1 MLITLIRRELLD
13 NLMTFRFAAA
23 VFITLLLVVA
33 NTFVLLK
40 DYEQRLTAYNK
51 AVRESHEE
59 LRAEKT
65 YSLYAGSLVAHRP
78 PNPLSIFKLG
88 LDKQVGNKIEV
99 YHAFI
104 PTIWDAEKHGAD
116 NPFLNLFTSIDIVLV
131 FQGVLSLLALIFA
144 YDALA
149 GERER
154 GTLRLVLTHPI
165 QRGYIL
171 FAKYISAMLCL
182 LVPLLIS
189 LLLSI
194 ILLTTATTVVTLNTD
209 DFLRI
214 GGIVLTSLLY
224 VSLFY
229 LIGLCISAL
238 TRRTSTALMLCMF
251 VWGVLVLVYPNLI
264 LTAVDIV
271 PQPETQISVYDQ
283 IKQKW
288 EKLEREKKQFIRND
302 AVLGP
307 PSRGGEDMDSGFG
320 LEGVEYTFW
329 HDEDKPSTLLYFHQT
344 GLYAGKI
351 KAESEPQV
359 PLVQNYYRFYNRETI
374 NTVKRTW
381 LIRKPALEAIYI
393 QPANLGRTLLKFSP
407 VGLYDTATEAW
418 AGTDLE
424 GIQDFFSTVQRYQR
438 AVIDYFYDQK
448 IFESRQWFAAD
459 RGTADWDALPQF
471 SFHRSDTG
479 INAKRALPD
488 MLLLLTMNLILWTV
502 IMLIFIKSEV

>member
-1 MLITLIRRELLD
+1 MLLTLIRRELLD

-33 NTFVLLK
+33 NTVVLLK
-40 DYEQRLTAYNK
+40 DYEQRLTAYNT
-51 AVRESHEE
+51 ATQESHLE
-59 LRAEKT
+59 LRKEKI
-65 YSLYAGSLVAHRP
+65 YARYARDLAIHRP
-78 PNPLSIFKLG
+78 PNPLSIFNLG
-88 LDKQVGNKIEV
+88 LDKQVGNEIQID
-99 YHAFI
+99 HAFV

-116 NPFLNLFTSIDIVLV
+116 NPFLNLFTSIDIALV

-165 QRGYIL
+165 RRGYIL

-194 ILLTTATTVVTLNTD
+194 ILLTTSTVVSLNTD
-209 DFLRI
+209 AFLRI

-224 VSLFY
+224 LSLFY
-229 LIGLCISAL
+229 LIGMCISVM
-238 TRRTSTALMLCMF
+238 TRRTSTALMLSMF
-251 VWGVLVLVYPNLI
+251 TWGFLVLVYPNLI
-264 LTAVDIV
+264 LTAVDIA
-271 PQPETQISVYDQ
+271 PQPSEQTSAHNQ
-283 IKQKW
+283 IKQMW
-288 EKLEREKKQFIRND
+288 EELDRENKRLLRND

-307 PSRGGEDMDSGFG
+307 LSRNGESWGFRLKG
-320 LEGVEYTFW
+320 TEYSFAR
-329 HDEDKPSTLLYFHQT
+329 DEDEPSILLYFYQS
-344 GLYAGKI
+344 GFYVGKV

-359 PLVQNYYRFYNRETI
+359 PLVQDYYRFYNREVV
-374 NTVKRTW
+374 NTVDRTW
-381 LIRKPALEAIYI
+381 LVRKPALAAIYI
-393 QPANLGRTLLKFSP
+393 QPANLGRMLLKFSP
-407 VGLYDTATEAW
+407 VGLYDAATEAW

-424 GIQDFFSTVQRYQR
+424 GIQDFFNAVQRYRR
-438 AVIDYFYDQK
+438 AVLDYFDDEK

-459 RGTADWDALPQF
+459 RGTANWDALPRF
-471 SFHRSDTG
+471 SFQRSGID

-488 MLLLLTMNLILWTV
+488 LFLLLMINVVLFI
-502 IMLIFIKSEV
+502 IIFLIFIKSEV

>member
-1 MLITLIRRELLD
+1 MMMTLIRRELLD

-33 NTFVLLK
+33 NTIVLLK
-40 DYEQRLTAYNK
+40 DYEQRLTAYNT
-51 AVRESHEE
+51 AAQESHQE
-59 LRAEKT
+59 LRKEKT
-65 YSLYAGSLVAHRP
+65 YSGYAGELVVHRP
-78 PNPLSIFKLG
+78 PNPLSIFNLG
-88 LDKQVGNKIEV
+88 LDKQVGNKIDV
-99 YHAFI
+99 YHAFV
-104 PTIWDAEKHGAD
+104 PTIWDSEKHGAD

-194 ILLTTATTVVTLNTD
+194 ILLTTSTTISLSAD

-229 LIGLCISAL
+229 LIGLCISAM

-271 PQPETQISVYDQ
+271 PQPNTQISVYNQ
-283 IKQKW
+283 IKQMW
-288 EKLEREKKQFIRND
+288 EEWDRENKRFLRND

-307 PSRGGEDMDSGFG
+307 LSRNGEDWGFDLKG
-320 LEGVEYTFW
+320 AEGSFW
-329 HDEDKPSTLLYFHQT
+329 EGEDKPSTLLYFYQT
-344 GLYAGKI
+344 GFYAGKI
-351 KAESEPQV
+351 KAESEPQI
-359 PLVQNYYRFYNRETI
+359 PLVQNYYRFYNRETV
-374 NTVKRTW
+374 NTVERTW
-381 LIRKPALEAIYI
+381 LVRKPALEAIYV
-393 QPANLGRTLLKFSP
+393 QPANLGQMLLKFSP
-407 VGLYDTATEAW
+407 VGLYDAATEAW

-424 GIQDFFSTVQRYQR
+424 GIQDFFSTVQRYRR
-438 AVIDYFYDQK
+438 AVVDYFYDEK

-459 RGTADWDALPQF
+459 KGTADWDALPQF
-471 SFHRSDTG
+471 SFHRSDTS

-488 MLLLLTMNLILWTV
+488 MLLLLTMNVILFTV

>member
-1 MLITLIRRELLD
+1 MLRTLIRRELLD

-33 NTFVLLK
+33 NTIVLLK
-40 DYEQRLTAYNK
+40 DYEQRLTAYNT
-51 AVRESHEE
+51 AVKESHED
-59 LRAEKT
+59 LREEKT
-65 YSLYAGSLVAHRP
+65 YSGYASALIVHRP
-78 PNPLSIFKLG
+78 PNPLSIFNLG

-99 YHAFI
+99 YHAFV

-194 ILLTTATTVVTLNTD
+194 ILLTTSTTVALRAD

-229 LIGLCISAL
+229 LIGMCISAL

-251 VWGVLVLVYPNLI
+251 VWSVLVLVYPNLI

-271 PQPETQISVYDQ
+271 PQPNTQISVYNQ
-283 IKQKW
+283 IKQMW
-288 EKLEREKKQFIRND
+288 EEWDRENKRFLRND
-302 AVLGP
+302 VVLGP
-307 PSRGGEDMDSGFG
+307 LSRGGEDWGFSLKG
-320 LEGVEYTFW
+320 AEGSFW
-329 HDEDKPSTLLYFHQT
+329 TGEDKPSILLYFHQT
-344 GLYAGKI
+344 GFYAGKI
-351 KAESEPQV
+351 KAESEPEV
-359 PLVQNYYRFYNRETI
+359 PLVQDYYGFYNRETI
-374 NTVKRTW
+374 NTVERTW
-381 LIRKPALEAIYI
+381 LVRKPALEAIYV
-393 QPANLGRTLLKFSP
+393 QPAHLGRMLLRFSP
-407 VGLYDTATEAW
+407 VGLYDAATEAW
-418 AGTDLE
+418 AGSDLD
-424 GIQDFFSTVQRYQR
+424 GIQDFFSTVQRYRR
-438 AVIDYFYDQK
+438 AVVDYFYDQK

-459 RGTADWDALPQF
+459 KGTADWDALPQF
-471 SFHRSDTG
+471 SFQSSDTG

-488 MLLLLTMNLILWTV
+488 MLLLLTMNVILFTV

>member
-1 MLITLIRRELLD
+1 MLMTLIRRELLD

-33 NTFVLLK
+33 NTIVLLK
-40 DYEQRLTAYNK
+40 DYEQRLTAYNT
-51 AVRESHEE
+51 AVTESQEE
-59 LRAEKT
+59 LREQKA
-65 YSLYAGSLVAHRP
+65 YSGYADRLLVHRP
-78 PNPLSIFKLG
+78 PNPLSIFNLG
-88 LDKQVGNKIEV
+88 LDKQVGNKIGV
-99 YHAFI
+99 YHAFV
-104 PTIWDAEKHGAD
+104 PTIWDAEKHGTD

-182 LVPLLIS
+182 LVPLLMS

-194 ILLTTATTVVTLNTD
+194 ILLTTSTTVSLSTT

-251 VWGVLVLVYPNLI
+251 VWGFLVLVYPNLI
-264 LTAVDIV
+264 LTAVETT
-271 PQPETQISVYDQ
+271 PQPETQTSIYNQ
-283 IKQKW
+283 IKQMW
-288 EKLEREKKQFIRND
+288 EELDRKNKRFLRND

-307 PSRGGEDMDSGFG
+307 LSRNGEGWGFYVEGG
-320 LEGVEYTFW
+320 EYTFLSS
-329 HDEDKPSTLLYFHQT
+329 EDKPSILLYFYQT
-344 GLYAGKI
+344 GFYAGKI
-351 KAESEPQV
+351 GAESESQV
-359 PLVQNYYRFYNRETI
+359 PLLQNYYRFYNRETV
-374 NTVKRTW
+374 NTVQRTW
-381 LIRKPALEAIYI
+381 LVRKPALEAIYI
-393 QPANLGRTLLKFSP
+393 QPANLGQTLLKFSP
-407 VGLYDTATEAW
+407 VGLYDAATEAW

-424 GIQDFFSTVQRYQR
+424 GIQDFFSTVQRYR
-438 AVIDYFYDQK
+438 LAILDYFDDKK

-459 RGTADWDALPQF
+459 EGVADWDALPQF

-488 MLLLLTMNLILWTV
+488 MLLLLTMNVILFTV

>member
-1 MLITLIRRELLD
+1 MLMTLIRRELLD

-33 NTFVLLK
+33 NTIVLLK
-40 DYEQRLTAYNK
+40 DYEQRLTAYN
-51 AVRESHEE
+51 AATQESHQE
-59 LRAEKT
+59 LREEKT
-65 YSLYAGSLVAHRP
+65 YSYYSGKLVAHRP
-78 PNPLSIFKLG
+78 PNPLSIFNLG
-88 LDKQVGNKIEV
+88 LDKQVGNKIDV
-99 YHAFI
+99 YHAFV

-194 ILLTTATTVVTLNTD
+194 ILLTTSTTVALNTD
-209 DFLRI
+209 DFFRI

-229 LIGLCISAL
+229 LIGLCISAM

-271 PQPETQISVYDQ
+271 PQPNTQISAYNQ
-283 IKQKW
+283 IKQMW
-288 EKLEREKKQFIRND
+288 EEWDRENKRLLRND
-302 AVLGP
+302 PVLGP
-307 PSRGGEDMDSGFG
+307 LSRNGEGWGFYVEGG
-320 LEGVEYTFW
+320 EYTFGAS
-329 HDEDKPSTLLYFHQT
+329 EDKPSILLYFYQT
-344 GLYAGKI
+344 GFYAGKI
-351 KAESEPQV
+351 GAESEPQV
-359 PLVQNYYRFYNRETI
+359 PLLQNYYRFYNRETV
-374 NTVKRTW
+374 NTVERAW
-381 LIRKPALEAIYI
+381 LVRKPALEMIYI

-407 VGLYDTATEAW
+407 VGLYDAATEAW

-424 GIQDFFSTVQRYQR
+424 GIQDFFSTVQRYRR
-438 AVIDYFYDQK
+438 AVVDYFYDKK

-459 RGTADWDALPQF
+459 KGTADWDALPQF

-488 MLLLLTMNLILWTV
+488 MLLLLTMNVILFTV

>member
-1 MLITLIRRELLD
+1 MLMTLIRRELLD

-33 NTFVLLK
+33 NTIVLLK
-40 DYEQRLTAYNK
+40 DYEQRLTAYNT
-51 AVRESHEE
+51 AVQESRQE
-59 LRAEKT
+59 LREEKA
-65 YSLYAGSLVAHRP
+65 YSGYAGMLAVHRP
-78 PNPLSIFKLG
+78 PNPLSIFNLG

-99 YHAFI
+99 YHAFV

-165 QRGYIL
+165 QRGHIL

-194 ILLTTATTVVTLNTD
+194 ILLTTSTTMSLSAD

-229 LIGLCISAL
+229 LIGVCISAL

-251 VWGVLVLVYPNLI
+251 VWGCLVLVYPNLI
-264 LTAVDIV
+264 LTVVDIV
-271 PQPETQISVYDQ
+271 PQPNTQISAYNQ
-283 IKQKW
+283 IKQGW
-288 EKLEREKKQFIRND
+288 EEWDRENKRFLRND
-302 AVLGP
+302 PVLGP
-307 PSRGGEDMDSGFG
+307 LSRNGEGWGFSLEGGEYSFAPSD
-320 LEGVEYTFW
+320 
-329 HDEDKPSTLLYFHQT
+329 DKPSTLLYYYQT
-344 GLYAGKI
+344 AFYAGKI
-351 KAESEPQV
+351 GAESEPQV
-359 PLVQNYYRFYNRETI
+359 PLVQDYYGFYNRETI
-374 NTVKRTW
+374 NTVERTW
-381 LIRKPALEAIYI
+381 LVRKPALEVIYV
-393 QPANLGRTLLKFSP
+393 QPANLGRMLLKFSP
-407 VGLYDTATEAW
+407 VGLYDAATEAW

-424 GIQDFFSTVQRYQR
+424 GTQDFFSTVQRYRR
-438 AVIDYFYDQK
+438 AVVDYFYDKK

-459 RGTADWDALPQF
+459 QGTADWDALPQF

-488 MLLLLTMNLILWTV
+488 MLLLLIMNVILFTV
-502 IMLIFIKSEV
+502 ILLIFLKSEV

>member
-1 MLITLIRRELLD
+1 MLKTLIGRELLD

-33 NTFVLLK
+33 NTIVLLK
-40 DYEQRLTAYNK
+40 DYEQRLTAYNT
-51 AVRESHEE
+51 AVQESHED
-59 LRAEKT
+59 LREEKA
-65 YSLYAGSLVAHRP
+65 YSGYAGILAVHRP
-78 PNPLSIFKLG
+78 PNPLSIFNLG
-88 LDKQVGNKIEV
+88 LDKQVGNEIEV
-99 YHAFI
+99 YHAFV

-116 NPFLNLFTSIDIVLV
+116 NPLLNLFTSIDIVLV
-131 FQGVLSLLALIFA
+131 LQGVLSLLALIFA

-165 QRGYIL
+165 QRGHIL

-182 LVPLLIS
+182 LVPLLMS

-194 ILLTTATTVVTLNTD
+194 ILLTTSTTMSLRAD

-229 LIGLCISAL
+229 LIGVCISAL

-264 LTAVDIV
+264 LTVVDIV
-271 PQPETQISVYDQ
+271 PQPNTQISAYNQ
-283 IKQKW
+283 IKQGW
-288 EKLEREKKQFIRND
+288 EEWDRENKRFLRND
-302 AVLGP
+302 PVLGP
-307 PSRGGEDMDSGFG
+307 LSRNGEGWGFRLKGGEYSFAPND
-320 LEGVEYTFW
+320 
-329 HDEDKPSTLLYFHQT
+329 DKPSTLLYYYQT
-344 GLYAGKI
+344 AFYAGKI
-351 KAESEPQV
+351 GAESEPQV
-359 PLVQNYYRFYNRETI
+359 PLVQDYYGFYNRETV
-374 NTVKRTW
+374 NTVERTW
-381 LIRKPALEAIYI
+381 LVRKPALEAIYV
-393 QPANLGRTLLKFSP
+393 QPANLGRMLLRFSP
-407 VGLYDTATEAW
+407 VGLYDAATEAW

-424 GIQDFFSTVQRYQR
+424 GTQDFFTAVQRYR
-438 AVIDYFYDQK
+438 RTVIDYFYDKK

-459 RGTADWDALPQF
+459 QGTADWDALPQF

-488 MLLLLTMNLILWTV
+488 MLLLLIMNVILFTV
-502 IMLIFIKSEV
+502 ILLIFIKSEV

>member
-1 MLITLIRRELLD
+1 MLMTLIRRELLD

-23 VFITLLLVVA
+23 IFITLLLVVA
-33 NTFVLLK
+33 NTLVLLK
-40 DYEQRLTAYNK
+40 DYEQRLTAYNT
-51 AVRESHEE
+51 AVKESHEA
-59 LRAEKT
+59 LREEKT
-65 YSLYAGSLVAHRP
+65 YSVYFGKLSVHRP
-78 PNPLSIFKLG
+78 PNPLSIFNLG

-99 YHAFI
+99 YHAFV

-171 FAKYISAMLCL
+171 FAKYISAMFCL
-182 LVPLLIS
+182 LVPLLIG

-194 ILLTTATTVVTLNTD
+194 ILLANSTTIALSTD

-229 LIGLCISAL
+229 LIGLCISAM

-271 PQPETQISVYDQ
+271 PQPNTQISTYNQ
-283 IKQKW
+283 IKQMW
-288 EKLEREKKQFIRND
+288 EEWDRENKRFLRND

-307 PSRGGEDMDSGFG
+307 LSRNGEDWGFR
-320 LEGVEYTFW
+320 LKGVEGSFW
-329 HDEDKPSTLLYFHQT
+329 EGEDKPSILLYFHQT
-344 GLYAGKI
+344 GFYSGKI
-351 KAESEPQV
+351 KTESEPEV
-359 PLVQNYYRFYNRETI
+359 PLVQNYYGFYNRETI
-374 NTVKRTW
+374 NTVERAW
-381 LIRKPALEAIYI
+381 LVRKPALEAIYV
-393 QPANLGRTLLKFSP
+393 QPANLGRMLLRFSP
-407 VGLYDTATEAW
+407 VGLYDAATEAW

-424 GIQDFFSTVQRYQR
+424 GIQDFFSTVQRYRR
-438 AVIDYFYDQK
+438 AVVDYFYDKK

-459 RGTADWDALPQF
+459 KGTADWDALPQF

-488 MLLLLTMNLILWTV
+488 MLLLLTMNVILFTV
-502 IMLIFIKSEV
+502 ILLIFIKSEV

>member
-33 NTFVLLK
+33 NTIVLLK
-40 DYEQRLTAYNK
+40 DYEQRLTAYNT
-51 AVRESHEE
+51 AAQESHQN
-59 LRAEKT
+59 LREEKT
-65 YSLYAGSLVAHRP
+65 YSAYAGELFVHRP
-78 PNPLSIFKLG
+78 PNPLSIFNLG
-88 LDKQVGNKIEV
+88 LDKQVGNEINV
-99 YHAFI
+99 YHAFV
-104 PTIWDAEKHGAD
+104 PTIWDAKKHGAD
-116 NPFLNLFTSIDIVLV
+116 NPFLNLFTSIDIALV

-165 QRGYIL
+165 RRGYIL

-194 ILLTTATTVVTLNTD
+194 ILLTTSTAISLNTD
-209 DFLRI
+209 EFLRI
-214 GGIVLTSLLY
+214 GGIVLTSFLY

-229 LIGLCISAL
+229 LIGMCISAM
-238 TRRTSTALMLCMF
+238 TRRTSTALMLSMF
-251 VWGVLVLVYPNLI
+251 AWGFLVLVYPNLI
-264 LTAVDIV
+264 LTAFEIA
-271 PQPETQISVYDQ
+271 PQPETQTSVYNQ
-283 IKQKW
+283 IKQMW
-288 EKLEREKKQFIRND
+288 EELERENKQFLRND

-307 PSRGGEDMDSGFG
+307 LSRGGEHWGFNLKG
-320 LEGVEYTFW
+320 TEYSFLEN
-329 HDEDKPSTLLYFHQT
+329 EDKPSILLYFYQT
-344 GLYAGKI
+344 GFYAGKI

-359 PLVQNYYRFYNRETI
+359 PHVQNYYRFYNRETV
-374 NTVKRTW
+374 NTVQRTW
-381 LIRKPALEAIYI
+381 LVREPALAAIYI
-393 QPANLGRTLLKFSP
+393 QPANRGRMLLKFSP
-407 VGLYDTATEAW
+407 VGLYDAATEAW

-424 GIQDFFSTVQRYQR
+424 GMQDFFSAVRHYRR
-438 AVIDYFYDQK
+438 AVLDYFDDKK

-459 RGTADWDALPQF
+459 KGIADWDALPQF
-471 SFHRSDTG
+471 SFQRSGIG

-488 MLLLLTMNLILWTV
+488 LFLLLMINLILFT
-502 IMLIFIKSEV
+502 IIFLIFIKSEV

>member
-1 MLITLIRRELLD
+1 MLKTLIRRELLD

-33 NTFVLLK
+33 NTIVLLK

-51 AVRESHEE
+51 AVQESQETLRE
-59 LRAEKT
+59 EKT
-65 YSLYAGSLVAHRP
+65 YSGYSGTLVAHRP
-78 PNPLSIFKLG
+78 PNPLSIFNLG

-99 YHAFI
+99 YHAFV

-194 ILLTTATTVVTLNTD
+194 ILLTTSTTVALRAD

-214 GGIVLTSLLY
+214 GGIILTSLLY

-229 LIGLCISAL
+229 LIGLCISAM

-271 PQPETQISVYDQ
+271 PQPETQISVYNQ
-283 IKQKW
+283 IKQMW
-288 EKLEREKKQFIRND
+288 EKLDREKKQFIRND

-329 HDEDKPSTLLYFHQT
+329 QGEDKPSILLYFHQT

-359 PLVQNYYRFYNRETI
+359 PHVQDYYDFYNRETI
-374 NTVKRTW
+374 NTVQRTW
-381 LIRKPALEAIYI
+381 LVRKPALEAIYVK
-393 QPANLGRTLLKFSP
+393 PANLGRMLLRFSP
-407 VGLYDTATEAW
+407 GGLYDAATEAW

-424 GIQDFFSTVQRYQR
+424 GIQDFFSTVQRYRR
-438 AVIDYFYDQK
+438 AVVDYFYDQK

-459 RGTADWDALPQF
+459 KGTADWDALPQF
-471 SFHRSDTG
+471 SFQRSDTG

-488 MLLLLTMNLILWTV
+488 MLLLLTMNVILFTV

>member
-23 VFITLLLVVA
+23 VFITLLLVVV
-33 NTFVLLK
+33 NTVVLLK
-40 DYEQRLTAYNK
+40 DYEQRLTAYNTAAK
-51 AVRESHEE
+51 ESHEE

-65 YSLYAGSLVAHRP
+65 YSRYAGGLVVHRP
-78 PNPLSIFKLG
+78 PNPLSIFNLG

-116 NPFLNLFTSIDIVLV
+116 NPFLNLFISIDIVLV

-194 ILLTTATTVVTLNTD
+194 ILLTTSTSVSWNVE

-224 VSLFY
+224 ISLFY
-229 LIGLCISAL
+229 LIGLCISAM

-271 PQPETQISVYDQ
+271 PQPETQISVYNQ
-283 IKQKW
+283 IKQMW
-288 EKLEREKKQFIRND
+288 EKLDKEKKQFLRND

-329 HDEDKPSTLLYFHQT
+329 KDEDKPSILLYFHQT

-374 NTVKRTW
+374 NTVERTW
-381 LIRKPALEAIYI
+381 LVRKPALETIYV
-393 QPANLGRTLLKFSP
+393 QPANLGRMLLRFSP
-407 VGLYDTATEAW
+407 SGLYDAATEAW

-424 GIQDFFSTVQRYQR
+424 GIQDFFSAVQRYRR
-438 AVIDYFYDQK
+438 AVVDYFYDKK

-459 RGTADWDALPQF
+459 KGTADWDALPQF
-471 SFHRSDTG
+471 SFHRSDIG
-479 INAKRALPD
+479 INAERALPD
-488 MLLLLTMNLILWTV
+488 MLLLLTMNVILFTV
-502 IMLIFIKSEV
+502 ILLIFIKSEV

>member
-33 NTFVLLK
+33 NTVVLLK
-40 DYEQRLTAYNK
+40 DYEQRLTAYDT
-51 AVRESHEE
+51 ATQESHQK
-59 LRAEKT
+59 LRKEKT
-65 YSLYAGSLVAHRP
+65 YSAFGAKLFVHRP
-78 PNPLSIFKLG
+78 PNPLSIFNLG

-99 YHAFI
+99 YYAFV
-104 PTIWDAEKHGAD
+104 PTIWDAAKHGTD

-131 FQGVLSLLALIFA
+131 FQGVLSLLALVFA

-165 QRGYIL
+165 RRGDIL

-194 ILLTTATTVVTLNTD
+194 ILLTTSPVISLNTNE
-209 DFLRI
+209 FLRI

-229 LIGLCISAL
+229 LIGMCISAM
-238 TRRTSTALMLCMF
+238 TRRTSTALMLSMF
-251 VWGVLVLVYPNLI
+251 IWGFLVLVYPNLI
-264 LTAVDIV
+264 LTAVDTA
-271 PQPETQISVYDQ
+271 PYPKTQISVYNQ
-283 IKQKW
+283 IKQMW
-288 EKLEREKKQFIRND
+288 EALEREKRQFIRND

-307 PSRGGEDMDSGFG
+307 RFRGGEHWSFD
-320 LEGVEYTFW
+320 LKGVEYTYAKS
-329 HDEDKPSTLLYFHQT
+329 EDKPAILLYFHQ
-344 GLYAGKI
+344 GNLYAGKI
-351 KAESEPQV
+351 GAESEPQV
-359 PLVQNYYRFYNRETI
+359 PFLQNYYGFYNRK
-374 NTVKRTW
+374 TVNMVERTW
-381 LIRKPALEAIYI
+381 LVREPALAAIYI
-393 QPANLGRTLLKFSP
+393 QPANLGRILLKFSP
-407 VGLYDTATEAW
+407 VGLYDAATEAW
-418 AGTDLE
+418 AGTDLA
-424 GIQDFFSTVQRYQR
+424 GIQDFFNAVQRYRR
-438 AVIDYFYDQK
+438 AVVDYFYDEK

-459 RGTADWDALPQF
+459 KGTADWDALPQF
-471 SFHRSDTG
+471 SFRRSDIN

-488 MLLLLTMNLILWTV
+488 LLLLLMTNLILFT
-502 IMLIFIKSEV
+502 IIFLIFVRSEV